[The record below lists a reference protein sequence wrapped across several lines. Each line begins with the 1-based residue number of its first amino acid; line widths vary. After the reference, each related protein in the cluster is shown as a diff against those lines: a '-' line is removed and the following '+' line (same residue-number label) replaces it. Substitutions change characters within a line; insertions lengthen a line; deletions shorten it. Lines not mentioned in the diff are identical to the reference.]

1 MADDTTKAPAGT
13 QTGAQ
18 NQDPAS
24 LPSLNII
31 GQYVRDLSFENPEAP
46 ASIMGAA
53 TSPAFNVGIN
63 VAVKK
68 QTEEVYAVELTLTA
82 KAEREDKVLFN
93 VELIYGGL
101 FKILNFPENQ
111 MAPALMIECPRLI
124 FPFARQVLANV
135 TQAGGFPPLLME
147 PVDFTGIYR
156 QNLARMAEAAKQTDT
171 DGANSDASPADKGDD
186 KKSSGS
192 KSKSSRARKTKS
204 GKTVN

>member
-1 MADDTTKAPAGT
+1 MADDTSNAPAG
-13 QTGAQ
+13 AQ
-18 NQDPAS
+18 AQDPAN

-31 GQYVRDLSFENPEAP
+31 GQYVRDLSFENPDAP

-53 TSPAFNVGIN
+53 AAPAFNVGIN

-82 KAEREDKVLFN
+82 KAEREGNILFN

-101 FKILNFPENQ
+101 FKIVNIPENQ

-135 TQAGGFPPLLME
+135 TQSGGFPPLLME
-147 PVDFTGIYR
+147 PVDFAGIYR
-156 QNLARMAEAAKQTDT
+156 ANLARMAEAAKQGGTE
-171 DGANSDASPADKGDD
+171 PAKDEPEDEAKKTTA
-186 KKSSGS
+186 KKSAAS
-192 KSKSSRARKTKS
+192 KAKSTRSRKTKA

>member
-1 MADDTTKAPAGT
+1 MVDDTSNAPD
-13 QTGAQ
+13 GAQ
-18 NQDPAS
+18 AQDPAN

-31 GQYVRDLSFENPEAP
+31 GQYIRDLSFENPDAP

-53 TSPAFNVGIN
+53 AAPAFNVGIN

-68 QTEEVYAVELTLTA
+68 QTDEVYAVELTLTA
-82 KAEREDKVLFN
+82 KAEREGNVLFN

-101 FKILNFPENQ
+101 FKIVNIPENQ

-135 TQAGGFPPLLME
+135 TQSGGFPPLLME
-147 PVDFTGIYR
+147 PVDFAGIYR
-156 QNLARMAEAAKQTDT
+156 QNLNRMAEAAQQG
-171 DGANSDASPADKGDD
+171 GADAAKEEAPAATKPAA
-186 KKSSGS
+186 KKPAS
-192 KSKSSRARKTKS
+192 KAKSTRARKTKA

>member
-1 MADDTTKAPAGT
+1 MADDTTNTPV
-13 QTGAQ
+13 GAQ

-24 LPSLNII
+24 LPSLSIV
-31 GQYVRDLSFENPEAP
+31 GQYVRDLSFENPDAP

-53 TSPAFNVGIN
+53 AAPAINVGIN

-68 QTEEVYAVELTLTA
+68 QTDEVYAVELTLTA
-82 KAEREDKVLFN
+82 KAERENSVLFN

-101 FKILNFPENQ
+101 FKIVNVPENQ

-147 PVDFTGIYR
+147 PVDFAGIYR
-156 QNLARMAEAAKQTDT
+156 QNLSRMAEAAKQADPDNTAAGNSSAKDT
-171 DGANSDASPADKGDD
+171 D
-186 KKSSGS
+186 KKSESDKEKPRRS
-192 KSKSSRARKTKS
+192 RKTKS